1 MSSIS
6 KQLGLD
12 YLRSDARRGPT
23 NEGQTSQP
31 ASADRFES
39 LLVYGRPIVK
49 ELKQSGG
56 VGNLH
61 PILSKL
67 RIPIA
72 VALPVV
78 EMMRSEGMMEIAKE
92 DPTGNF
98 ELHLTQK
105 GELLI

>member
-12 YLRSDARRGPT
+12 YLRSDSRKGPS
-23 NEGQTSQP
+23 NDNQP
-31 ASADRFES
+31 AGADRFES

-56 VGNLH
+56 IGNLH
-61 PILSKL
+61 PIISKL
-67 RIPIA
+67 KIPIS

-78 EMMRSEGMMEIAKE
+78 ELMKNEGMMEIAKE
-92 DPTGNF
+92 DLTGNL
-98 ELHLTQK
+98 ELHLTPK